1 MNCPECGSP
10 LPASETRCP
19 RCEHPEVGDPRR
31 APRGS
36 EGRSGEP
43 TSPTGWNIAFWAALA
58 VVLLASLVAVLLG

>member
-10 LPASETRCP
+10 IPASETRCP

-36 EGRSGEP
+36 DGRSDEP
-43 TSPTGWNIAFWAALA
+43 TAPTGWNAAFWATLA
-58 VVLLASLVAVLLG
+58 VVLLASLVVVLLG